1 MCHIYTDIQEVI
13 KSVRASRPGVIGSV
27 RLTWVP
33 GLKPRPY
40 AKTGSPFKHETIVPA
55 NTFASVCG

>member
-1 MCHIYTDIQEVI
+1 MCHMYTDIQEAI
-13 KSVRASRPGVIGSV
+13 KSVRASKPEVISSV

-40 AKTGSPFKHETIVPA
+40 AKTENPFKHETIVPA